1 MSTEL
6 CNALGSLQAVKII
19 VEKTGKECLKQ
30 RDADNRTPLILAT
43 MSGHGDV
50 VNYLLSVDG

>member
-1 MSTEL
+1 
-6 CNALGSLQAVKII
+6 
-19 VEKTGKECLKQ
+19 VEKTGKESLKQ

-50 VNYLLSVDG
+50 INYLLSVDG